1 MATTTVTEA
10 HDKAVQALVAL
21 VPTTRPL
28 TATPSGGAPVGPQA
42 ATAVV
47 ASYTADV
54 SADMALALI
63 DQDSLTS
70 ATEDSSVE
78 VGDILRPALEAA
90 GAALGTAG
98 SLGSVTIADAT
109 SLFEDEDASVF
120 ELRTP
125 DGPTAGWFA
134 IRTRKKAT
142 AGGVGAVEMEKLA
155 RIAGVDMTL
164 AVEIGR
170 TKMPVRDVLDLEP
183 GAIVELDRSAG
194 APADVLL
201 NGRVVA
207 KGEVVVVDG
216 GDYGVRI
223 TKILGPDD

>member
-10 HDKAVQALVAL
+10 HGQAAQALVAL
-21 VPTTRPL
+21 IPTPRPL

-42 ATAVV
+42 TSSIV
-47 ASYTADV
+47 ASFTADT
-54 SADMALALI
+54 SSDMALALI
-63 DQDSLTS
+63 DQGSLTNV
-70 ATEDSSVE
+70 AEDTSVE

-90 GAALGTAG
+90 GAALGGVG
-98 SLGSVTIADAT
+98 SLGNVSVADAT

-134 IRTRKKAT
+134 IRSRKKVT
-142 AGGVGAVEMEKLA
+142 GSNGSVELEKLA

-164 AVEIGR
+164 AVEVGR
-170 TKMPVRDVLDLEP
+170 TTMPVRDVLGLEP

-201 NGRVVA
+201 NGRIVA

-223 TKILGPDD
+223 TKITSADD